1 MAAPEAWVHG
11 GAWDIPIE
19 ERSAHAEGCRR
30 AAEAAGRI
38 LAAGGTALA
47 AVVAAVEFLEADGTF
62 DAGDGAV
69 LTSDG
74 TIETDA
80 GVMDGASLR
89 LGAVAAVPACRH
101 PVRIARRLLD
111 EPELSILAGPGA
123 RRFAEKTDVWK
134 EVLDVAGHPRERRRF
149 RQLSATRKTV
159 RIAFE
164 GDPFPKGTVGAVA
177 RDARGN
183 TAAAV
188 STGGTPMKPPG
199 RVGDSPIVGCGF
211 FADDALGAAS
221 CTGFGETILRV
232 QLAKEACR
240 SLVEGNAETALASAF
255 DDFVRRAN
263 GVGGVILLGTK
274 GPGAVRWNTP
284 TMAWGRWTPE
294 GCVAECP
301 AIANR

>member
-1 MAAPEAWVHG
+1 MAAPEVWVHG

-19 ERSAHAEGCRR
+19 ERPAHAEGCRR
-30 AAEAAGRI
+30 AVETAGRI
-38 LAAGGTALA
+38 LAEGGTALA
-47 AVVAAVEFLEADGTF
+47 AVVAAVEILEADGTF

-80 GVMDGASLR
+80 GVMDGATLR
-89 LGAVAAVPACRH
+89 LGAVAAVPSCRH

-111 EPELSILAGPGA
+111 EPEVSMLVGAGA
-123 RRFAEKTDVWK
+123 RRWAERTSVWH
-134 EVLDVAGHPRERRRF
+134 EVVDPRGHIRERRRYDAM
-149 RQLSATRKTV
+149 RSVRKTV
-159 RIAFE
+159 RMVFE
-164 GDPFPKGTVGAVA
+164 GDPFPRGTVGAVA
-177 RDARGN
+177 RDAHGN

-211 FADDALGAAS
+211 FADDTLGAAS

-255 DDFVRRAN
+255 DMFARRAN

-301 AIANR
+301 ATANR